1 MERKHTKMEGKHKM
15 EFLKKLAATRT
26 RGRRGHMPG
35 AKRARCERVNDAN
48 ARLEQNANDADAWPK
63 RTRDKKNSR

>member
-26 RGRRGHMPG
+26 HGLRGRMPS
-35 AKRARCERVNDAN
+35 AKRQRRERMTDAD
-48 ARLEQNANDADAWPK
+48 ARLEQNADDAY
-63 RTRDKKNSR
+63 T

>member
-26 RGRRGHMPG
+26 HGRRGRMPST
-35 AKRARCERVNDAN
+35 KRQRRERVI
-48 ARLEQNANDADAWPK
+48 DADA
-63 RTRDKKNSR
+63 RHEQNTDDADV